1 MKAVIIGPGRIG
13 CGLAGQL
20 LWASGYELAF
30 VGRNQAMVDHLN
42 RLGQYKVRL
51 VDSASARE
59 IVVDRLRAI
68 LSSDFSRVAREIS
81 EADLVVVS
89 VGAQNI
95 SDVAPLIAAGLGR
108 RTTPVNVLA
117 FENWGVDSGTTLRSL
132 VGRFLSDYPIE
143 LHGFAGVMIDRIV
156 PHRVWDPFS
165 DYPLLFIGDPSELF
179 VVEGSSLCQP
189 IPMVRG
195 MQVTPDFTTCMLRKL
210 CVFSTGHIATA
221 YLGYLKGHHYIHEAI
236 RDPEIRD
243 MVISVMSE
251 GQIGLAE
258 RYGREIAG
266 DAGDIQAIIGR
277 FENAAIMDPV
287 ERVGRDPRR
296 KANTLLE
303 VAQLVEQG
311 KLRARNLRLMLSVA
325 LHYSTVTPPLSPR
338 VVAVREL
345 QVVPASVNLST

>member
-1 MKAVIIGPGRIG
+1 M
-13 CGLAGQL
+13 
-20 LWASGYELAF
+20 
-30 VGRNQAMVDHLN
+30 DHLS
-42 RLGQYKVRL
+42 RVRKYKVRL
-51 VDSASARE
+51 VDSASAQE
-59 IVVDRLRAI
+59 VVVDRLRAI

-81 EADLVVVS
+81 EADLVVTS
-89 VGAQNI
+89 VGVGNI
-95 SDVAPLIAAGLGR
+95 SNVAPLIAAGLRR

-117 FENWGVDSGTTLRSL
+117 FENSGADSGATLRSL
-132 VGRFLSDYPIE
+132 VGRFLSDHPIE
-143 LHGFAGVMIDRIV
+143 LHGFSRVVIDRIV
-156 PHRVWDPFS
+156 PHRVWDPVS

-189 IPMVRG
+189 IPVIRG
-195 MQVTPDFTTCMLRKL
+195 MQITQDFTACMLRKL
-210 CVFSTGHIATA
+210 CIFSIGHIATA

-303 VAQLVEQG
+303 VAQLEEQG
-311 KLRARNLRLMLSVA
+311 KIKARNLRLMLSVA
-325 LHYSTVTPPLSPR
+325 LHYLTVTLSSR
-338 VVAVREL
+338 AAAVRES
-345 QVVPASVNLST
+345 QAVS

>member
-20 LWASGYELAF
+20 LQASGYEVVF

-51 VDSASARE
+51 MDSASTQE
-59 IVVDRLRAI
+59 VVVNRLRAI
-68 LSSDFSRVAREIS
+68 LNKDFSRVAGEIS
-81 EADLVVVS
+81 EADLVATS
-89 VGAQNI
+89 VGAKNI
-95 SDVAPLIAAGLGR
+95 SDVAPLIAAGLRR
-108 RTTPVNVLA
+108 RTAPVNVLA
-117 FENWGVDSGTTLRSL
+117 FENWGVDSGANLRSL

-143 LHGFAGVMIDRIV
+143 QHGFARVVIDRIV
-156 PHRVWDPFS
+156 PHRVWDPFGS
-165 DYPLLFIGDPSELF
+165 HTPLFIGDPSELF

-189 IPMVRG
+189 IPTIRG
-195 MQVTPDFTTCMLRKL
+195 MQITQDFTACMLRKL
-210 CVFSTGHIATA
+210 CIFSAGHIATA

-236 RDPEIRD
+236 RDPEIRV

-258 RYGREIAG
+258 RYGREVAG
-266 DAGDIQAIIGR
+266 GEGDIQAIIRR

-296 KANTLLE
+296 KANTILE
-303 VAQLVEQG
+303 VARLVEQG
-311 KLRARNLRLMLSVA
+311 EIRARNLRLMLSVA
-325 LHYSTVTPPLSPR
+325 LHYSTGTLSPR
-338 VVAVREL
+338 AAAGREGL
-345 QVVPASVNLST
+345 QAVPASMNLS

>member
-20 LWASGYELAF
+20 LQASGYEVVF
-30 VGRNQAMVDHLN
+30 VGRTQAMVDHLN

-51 VDSASARE
+51 VDSASAQGM
-59 IVVDRLRAI
+59 VVDRLRAI
-68 LSSDFSRVAREIS
+68 HNNDFSRVAREIS
-81 EADLVVVS
+81 EADLVVTS
-89 VGAQNI
+89 VGAKNI
-95 SDVAPLIAAGLGR
+95 SDVAPLIAAGLRR
-108 RTTPVNVLA
+108 RTTPVNVLT
-117 FENWGVDSGTTLRSL
+117 FENWGVDSGAKLRSL
-132 VGRFLSDYPIE
+132 VGRFLSDYPIK
-143 LHGFAGVMIDRIV
+143 LHGFAGVVIDRIV

-165 DYPLLFIGDPSELF
+165 DHPLLFIGDPSELF

-195 MQVTPDFTTCMLRKL
+195 MQITEDFAACMLRKL
-210 CVFSTGHIATA
+210 CIFSIGHIATA

-236 RDPEIRD
+236 RDPEIRA

-258 RYGREIAG
+258 RYGREVAG
-266 DAGDIQAIIGR
+266 GEGDIQAIIGR

-303 VAQLVEQG
+303 VARLVEQG
-311 KLRARNLRLMLSVA
+311 GIRARNLRLTLSVA
-325 LHYSTVTPPLSPR
+325 LHYSTVTVPLLVPEPQR
-338 VVAVREL
+338 GEGL
-345 QVVPASVNLST
+345 QAVPASVNLS

>member
-13 CGLAGQL
+13 CGLAG
-20 LWASGYELAF
+20 ALAPAFGFEVGF
-30 VGRNQAMVDHLN
+30 VGPTPGLVDHLN
-42 RLGQYKVRL
+42 RLGEYKVRL
-51 VDSASARE
+51 VDSASAQGM
-59 IVVDRLRAI
+59 VVDRLRAI
-68 LSSDFSRVAREIS
+68 HNNDFSRVAREIS
-81 EADLVVVS
+81 EADLVVTS
-89 VGAQNI
+89 VGAKNI

-165 DYPLLFIGDPSELF
+165 GYPLLFIGDPSELF

-189 IPMVRG
+189 IPMIRG
-195 MQVTPDFTTCMLRKL
+195 MQITQDFTTCMLRKL
-210 CVFSTGHIATA
+210 CIFSAGHIATA

-236 RDPEIRD
+236 RDPEIRA
-243 MVISVMSE
+243 MVLSVMSE
-251 GQIGLAE
+251 GQTGLAE
-258 RYGREIAG
+258 RYGREVAG

-277 FENAAIMDPV
+277 FENAAIIDPV
-287 ERVGRDPRR
+287 ERVGREPRR

-303 VAQLVEQG
+303 VARLVEQG
-311 KLRARNLRLMLSVA
+311 GIRARNLRLMLSVA
-325 LHYSTVTPPLSPR
+325 QHYSTVTLNSR
-338 VVAVREL
+338 AAAVREL
-345 QVVPASVNLST
+345 QAVPASVNLS